1 MYVIIKVL
9 KDTDTDN
16 LHAVLDLIGKELDE
30 LRTWFACI
38 FGGRIYTPWEE
49 SWLSGRVGDSTVLVH
64 TCKILNFTKGASTVV
79 E

>member
-1 MYVIIKVL
+1 MEGDSNVL
-9 KDTDTDN
+9 KDTDTHN

>member
-38 FGGRIYTPWEE
+38 FGGRIYTPGGE
-49 SWLSGRVGDSTVLVH
+49 LVIW
-64 TCKILNFTKGASTVV
+64 KSRR
-79 E
+79 